1 MTNKA
6 EHKIR
11 RPEWLDESVW
21 PFEIRAAKV
30 DGNDIFYT
38 DEGNGP
44 PVLLVHDGM
53 WSFVWG
59 QLIAELRQ
67 SFRVITLDFPG
78 SGLSPKSNHVA
89 GLEADSHLL
98 ESFVDHLGLSGFT
111 LALHDL
117 GGSVGLGMA
126 ARRPDLVNGLALV
139 NTFAWPA
146 RRSSLRRMLKVMSG
160 RLMTS
165 INTSTN
171 LIPRMTSGRFGIGR
185 HLDTQAKAA
194 FRGGFIARESRMRFH
209 DLIRSALMEEE
220 YLGWLETQLSETL
233 ANKPA
238 LTVFGE
244 KNDPFGFQETFR
256 EHLAD
261 LEEMVV
267 PGGNHFPM
275 ADDPHGLAERI
286 AIWHSGRV
294 SG

>member
-1 MTNKA
+1 MTNRA

-11 RPEWLDESVW
+11 RPEWLEESVW
-21 PFEIRAAKV
+21 PFEIRAAKI
-30 DGNDIFYT
+30 DGNDIAYT
-38 DEGNGP
+38 DEGTGP
-44 PVLLVHDGM
+44 SVLLVHDGM

-78 SGLSPKSNHVA
+78 SGLSPKSNHVP

-111 LALHDL
+111 LVLHDL

-146 RRSSLRRMLKVMSG
+146 RRPSLRRMLKVMSSS
-160 RLMTS
+160 LMSS
-165 INTSTN
+165 INTATN

-185 HLDTQAKAA
+185 HLDAQAKSA
-194 FRGGFIARESRMRFH
+194 FRGGFIATESRVRFH
-209 DLIRSALMEEE
+209 DLMRSALMEEE
-220 YLGWLETQLSETL
+220 YLEWLEAQLSETL
-233 ANKPA
+233 ATKPA
-238 LTVFGE
+238 ITVFGE

-275 ADDPHGLAERI
+275 ADDPRGLAERI
-286 AIWHSGRV
+286 TTWHSEKV